1 MAAISFCFFPISS
14 SPQFHFYLAHNPPH
28 FVLNLREQE
37 TNPVVILFDKRLFL
51 WYNENKEIFQMIYT
65 YFLEFF
71 QIKFFY
77 FFQEIFQKN
86 QEKSSRKI
94 WN

>member
-1 MAAISFCFFPISS
+1 MYSRNFILPFS

-51 WYNENKEIFQMIYT
+51 WYNKNKEIFQMIYI

-71 QIKFFY
+71 QIKHSS
-77 FFQEIFQKN
+77 IF
-86 QEKSSRKI
+86 I
-94 WN
+94 

>member
-1 MAAISFCFFPISS
+1 MIASLFSYATL
-14 SPQFHFYLAHNPPH
+14 YYTK
-28 FVLNLREQE
+28 VLLLILREQE

-51 WYNENKEIFQMIYT
+51 WYNENKEIFQTIYI